1 MISLKIS
8 CPFEKQKKQHAIVAS
23 LNFQFTKREAAAL
36 FPFEI
41 TVLFQRTNVAG
52 GMASDSSR
60 SVKTELPCRYTMII
74 IYEVPTK

>member
-23 LNFQFTKREAAAL
+23 LNFQCTKREAAAL
-36 FPFEI
+36 FPFEA
-41 TVLFQRTNVAG
+41 TVLFQRTSG